1 MLLLESFLTNMAINT
16 SRAPWVPIDH
26 FDALA
31 TVSLWSAD
39 VPPVVL
45 GHGDLG
51 IWLVLEG

>member
-1 MLLLESFLTNMAINT
+1 MLILESFLTNMAINT